1 MVLRK
6 KYAKKMKKSSVSKSN
21 GIKAK
26 KSVINPIL
34 KSYVKR
40 IVKGTEEIKFHTA
53 ALASSNNILGSGFN
67 TTTNYGYTTP
77 SSIIPPIQQGVGQQQ
92 RVGNKIRPV
101 GKLIIK
107 GYVLATPVTTT
118 NNAYINT
125 PFTVRV
131 VVWRQRQNPTSVSN
145 TAILD
150 SGVTGAGNDFDGTLY
165 DLMTPFNKDKFEIG
179 AVRTFQLQPNY
190 SVGVSPQE
198 NLSKY
203 PVNKFFKMYV
213 KLPKNLLYNDT
224 LLDPQ
229 NARWYMSAGI
239 VQSTGATIANTNVRA
254 TITADSILYYSDA

>member
-1 MVLRK
+1 MVFKR
-6 KYAKKMKKSSVSKSN
+6 KYAKKMKKSKVSKSN
-21 GIKAK
+21 GIRAK
-26 KSVINPIL
+26 KLVINPVL

-40 IVKGTEEIKFHTA
+40 MVKGNTEIKFHTA

-67 TTTNYGYTTP
+67 TTSNYGYTCP
-77 SSIIPPIQQGVGQQQ
+77 SSIIPSIQQGVGQQQ

-101 GKLIIK
+101 GKLLIK

-131 VVWRQRQNPTSVSN
+131 VVWRQKQNYTAISN

-150 SGVTGAGNDFDGTLY
+150 SGVTGSGNDFDGTLY
-165 DLMTPFNKDKFEIG
+165 DLMTPFNKDKFDIG

-190 SVGVSPQE
+190 SVGVTPQE

-213 KLPKNLLYNDT
+213 KLPKTLLYNDT
-224 LLDPQ
+224 GLDPQ
-229 NARWYMSAGI
+229 NARWYISVGI
-239 VQSTGATIANTNVRA
+239 VQSTGAVIANTNVRA
-254 TITADSILYYSDA
+254 TVTADSILYYSDA